1 MAGVSKWSAETG
13 IANPMGIP
21 AHDYIENSY
30 DASDNL
36 TMVTYKLGG
45 SSGTTVAVLEMTYD
59 ASQNLIT
66 VERTT

>member
-1 MAGVSKWSAETG
+1 MVGVSRWSEEIG
-13 IANPMGIP
+13 ISNPMGIP
-21 AHDYIENSY
+21 AHDYISNSY

-36 TMVTYKLGG
+36 IMVTYKLGG